1 MIVNGAQAV
10 MKILQDEGVERI
22 FGYPGGA
29 VLPLYD
35 ELLKTDI
42 EHILMRDEQS
52 CAHAASGVSR
62 STDKVGVCL
71 STSGPG
77 ATNLVTGIA
86 TAFMDSVP
94 MIAITGQVASSM
106 VGTDA
111 FQEVDITGITLP
123 IVKHSYLVKNV
134 EDIPQ
139 IVKDAFHIANTGR
152 KGPVLIDIPKDI
164 QMQTFE
170 YKEPEPTKL
179 PGYRPNYKPNKKQV
193 TRVLKKL
200 KEAKKP
206 MILLGG
212 GVNHARAYEKIAQIA
227 ETLKIPVITTLM
239 GISGI
244 SRECPYYCGMIG
256 LHGSVAANYATSN
269 CDFLLNLGARFDDRT
284 TIVSGT
290 FATNA
295 VIAHVDIDPA
305 EIGKNI
311 DTRIPIVADI
321 NAFLDEFIPK
331 LEPQDWS
338 CWMAEVRTMVDKYP
352 TLNKG
357 SSTVSPKKV
366 LEKLAEK
373 TGPDTYVTTEVG
385 QHQMFA
391 AQYFRFKKAG
401 TFVTSGGLGTMGYG
415 LPAAIG
421 IAIEN
426 RDHTVI
432 NVCGDG
438 SLQMNFAEIATAVE
452 HDLPIKLLLFNNS
465 SLNLVRQLQYF
476 SSEKRYSGIDF
487 TKNPDFC
494 KIVEAYEDTETFRI
508 HNDSQID
515 SVLDRALNNGKFT
528 LIEVDADPDDI
539 VYPVASPVEGIRSL
553 SYLNET
559 IRY

>member
-164 QMQTFE
+164 QMQTLE

-179 PGYRPNYKPNKKQV
+179 PGYRPNYKPK
-193 TRVLKKL
+193 
-200 KEAKKP
+200 
-206 MILLGG
+206 
-212 GVNHARAYEKIAQIA
+212 
-227 ETLKIPVITTLM
+227 
-239 GISGI
+239 
-244 SRECPYYCGMIG
+244 
-256 LHGSVAANYATSN
+256 TS
-269 CDFLLNLGARFDDRT
+269 
-284 TIVSGT
+284 
-290 FATNA
+290 
-295 VIAHVDIDPA
+295 
-305 EIGKNI
+305 
-311 DTRIPIVADI
+311 
-321 NAFLDEFIPK
+321 
-331 LEPQDWS
+331 
-338 CWMAEVRTMVDKYP
+338 
-352 TLNKG
+352 
-357 SSTVSPKKV
+357 
-366 LEKLAEK
+366 
-373 TGPDTYVTTEVG
+373 
-385 QHQMFA
+385 
-391 AQYFRFKKAG
+391 
-401 TFVTSGGLGTMGYG
+401 
-415 LPAAIG
+415 
-421 IAIEN
+421 
-426 RDHTVI
+426 HT
-432 NVCGDG
+432 C
-438 SLQMNFAEIATAVE
+438 T
-452 HDLPIKLLLFNNS
+452 
-465 SLNLVRQLQYF
+465 
-476 SSEKRYSGIDF
+476 
-487 TKNPDFC
+487 
-494 KIVEAYEDTETFRI
+494 
-508 HNDSQID
+508 
-515 SVLDRALNNGKFT
+515 
-528 LIEVDADPDDI
+528 
-539 VYPVASPVEGIRSL
+539 
-553 SYLNET
+553 
-559 IRY
+559 

>member
-1 MIVNGAQAV
+1 MMINGAQAV
-10 MKILQDEGVERI
+10 MKILQQEGVERI

-42 EHILMRDEQS
+42 DHILMRDEQS

-123 IVKHSYLVKNV
+123 IVKHSYLVKDAA
-134 EDIPQ
+134 DIPQ
-139 IVKDAFHIANTGR
+139 ILKDAFHIANTGR

-164 QMQTFE
+164 QLQTFE
-170 YKEPEPTKL
+170 YKDPEPTKL
-179 PGYRPNYKPNKKQV
+179 PGYRPNYKPNKKQI
-193 TRVLKKL
+193 TRVVEKL

-212 GVNHARAYEKIAQIA
+212 GVNHARAYEKIAELA
-227 ETLKIPVITTLM
+227 EKLKVPVITTLM

-256 LHGSVAANYATSN
+256 LHGSVASNYTTSN

-284 TIVSGT
+284 TIVSDT
-290 FATNA
+290 FATDA

-311 DTRIPIVADI
+311 ETRIPIVADI
-321 NAFLDEFIPK
+321 NAFLDEFLPRV
-331 LEPQDWS
+331 EPQDWS
-338 CWMAEVRTMVDKYP
+338 NWMAEVRAIVEKYP

-357 SSTVSPKKV
+357 SNTVSPKQV
-366 LEKLAEK
+366 LEKLAAK

-401 TFVTSGGLGTMGYG
+401 TFITSGGLGTMGYG

-421 IAIEN
+421 IALEN

-476 SSEKRYSGIDF
+476 STEKRYSGIDF

-508 HNDSQID
+508 YKNDQID

-528 LIEVDADPDDI
+528 LIEIDADPEDL
-539 VYPVASPVEGIRSL
+539 VYPVASPVEGIRTL
-553 SYLNET
+553 SYLDET